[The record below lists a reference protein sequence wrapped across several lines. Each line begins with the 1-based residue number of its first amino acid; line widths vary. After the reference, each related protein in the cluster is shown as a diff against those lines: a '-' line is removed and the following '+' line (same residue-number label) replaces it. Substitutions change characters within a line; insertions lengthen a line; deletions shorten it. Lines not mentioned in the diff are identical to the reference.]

1 MQKINPSFKLEM
13 SEVSIMDL
21 PTIIIQSNE
30 SITKELVNTLFG
42 DKRLYISLILQGFFT
57 GLGAGLALS
66 FRTSGIT
73 NILKKMLKLEE
84 KKQ

>member
-1 MQKINPSFKLEM
+1 
-13 SEVSIMDL
+13 MDL